1 MIPYSA
7 WRYCDEN
14 KMYEVEGFEVAASSP
29 AVFDLHH
36 KLGSLCGRTMQQLI
50 DSELYY
56 YRPPNELKF
65 MRHADHMEHHRQM
78 WKNPLLREQLR
89 RLEMKKCY
97 ERGFDLTPWMLSEEE
112 CIKLNEEIKEF
123 KNNFNL

>member
-7 WRYCDEN
+7 WKYCDEN
-14 KMYEVEGFEVAASSP
+14 KMYEVAASSP

-65 MRHADHMEHHRQM
+65 MRHTDHIIH
-78 WKNPLLREQLR
+78 
-89 RLEMKKCY
+89 
-97 ERGFDLTPWMLSEEE
+97 
-112 CIKLNEEIKEF
+112 
-123 KNNFNL
+123 NFINIINIHI